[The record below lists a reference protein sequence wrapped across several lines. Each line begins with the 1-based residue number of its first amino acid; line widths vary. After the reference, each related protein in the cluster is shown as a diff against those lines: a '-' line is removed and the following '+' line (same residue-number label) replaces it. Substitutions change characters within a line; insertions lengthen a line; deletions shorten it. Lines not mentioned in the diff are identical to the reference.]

1 MLSVTRKVDTA
12 VHTQT
17 GHAALHPSMLLVA
30 KGCPAVIQ
38 EGRNHYSQCAE
49 LMSYVPFLFPSLTG
63 LETPATELCWKRF
76 GRWKAMEF
84 RYFAETLYRG
94 EAIPFILIFVKN
106 LFPLFFPPP
115 ALSLPGVWRLTRHH
129 FPGPLGILN
138 IESPAGQAPLLLHPS
153 MVFLSINGFLAPNPE
168 VPPHFLFL
176 TSHAH
181 GVRKSHSSHQDF
193 NLCMH
198 TSSRE
203 RSVPTA

>member
-1 MLSVTRKVDTA
+1 
-12 VHTQT
+12 
-17 GHAALHPSMLLVA
+17 
-30 KGCPAVIQ
+30 
-38 EGRNHYSQCAE
+38 
-49 LMSYVPFLFPSLTG
+49 
-63 LETPATELCWKRF
+63 
-76 GRWKAMEF
+76 MEF

-193 NLCMH
+193 NICMH